1 MQLEITE
8 LPCFSRYY
16 SILPEST
23 LLYTASI
30 WDFSSS
36 CLTTSV
42 WLVASWSHNHA
53 MWFYIYIYQS
63 YYHNRLQVSVFCWF
77 CFVLWL
83 DCLGFFS
90 CFSRHRVLETRRCG
104 KEKKAGNLGIIK
116 WQNSSGSQPAV
127 FQAQEAFCLL
137 VGKGYQVSYLVFC
150 CVLPATTA
158 QLH

>member
-23 LLYTASI
+23 FLYTASI

-36 CLTTSV
+36 CLTTLV

-53 MWFYIYIYQS
+53 MWLYIHIYISIILPQQTAS
-63 YYHNRLQVSVFCWF
+63 FRFLLVLF
-77 CFVLWL
+77 CFVVGLFGVFL
-83 DCLGFFS
+83 PVFRDTGF
-90 CFSRHRVLETRRCG
+90 CRQGGAG
-104 KEKKAGNLGIIK
+104 KRKKLGIIK
-116 WQNSSGSQPAV
+116 GQNSSGSQPAA

-158 QLH
+158 QLN